1 MHARRGRLRRLTA
14 VLVVGALIG
23 GAAAALP
30 AAASAV
36 GVENLVLNGDIAA
49 TTDHWWSSAGS
60 LTTEDGALRADF
72 PASTNPWEVIVGQGG
87 VALVAGTEYSF
98 SAKVRADRTGITL
111 RTQVAPTT
119 PNATFSTYTAIET
132 PLTADWQEVTAT
144 FTAED
149 FGQGTAS
156 DVQFRLGGN
165 AAGTFWLDDVS
176 IVATGT
182 GGGDGGGTG
191 PTEPTE
197 PTVGTDQLLPN
208 PTFATGTSPWWTAG
222 AVTLSNPDQQMCATI
237 GADTANV
244 WDLLLGHNDI
254 PMPGDT
260 AFRLSFTA
268 SAVAPGGSPA
278 TLNASTQVGTYSGP
292 DQVSWLQKSFEL
304 TATPTTQAFT
314 FTTTAVDTFHL
325 GQIQFRIG
333 GMPSGTVVCVD
344 DVTLTGTKYTYRA
357 DTGPAVKVN
366 QVGYLTRG
374 PKRATVVTE
383 ATTPLEW
390 SLQAPGGAVVATGTT
405 TPAGLDPSAGTNV
418 HTVDFSGVQ
427 APGAGYTLHVG
438 DQQSFPFTI
447 SDDVFQ
453 SLRADSLR
461 FFYTNRS
468 GIAIDGAIAGA
479 EYARP
484 AGHLGVAPNQGDTD
498 VACLEPQ
505 TWSDGWT
512 CTDRHDVS
520 GGWYDAGDHGKY
532 VVNGGIAVAQLLSAW
547 ERAKAA
553 GTTASLADGT
563 LAVPEH
569 GNGVPDILDEA
580 RWELEWMLKMQVPAG
595 DPLAGMAWHK
605 VTDRNWTGLPLLPD
619 QDPQERLLHRPST
632 AATLNLAAVAAQ
644 GSRLFA
650 EFDPAFAARLLTA
663 AETAYEAARTNPVLL
678 APAEDGTGGGTYDD
692 DDVTDEFYWAAAE
705 LYLTTG
711 AGDYRTDV
719 ETNPLHLAMNTDVD
733 IFTAGGFFWGDVAA
747 LARMQLARFGADLPD
762 IAQIRQSVVDAADAL
777 IADQKAQPFGQPY
790 APKEGLYDWGSNS
803 AVLNNQVVIATAF
816 DLTHRPRYADAVIEG
831 YDYLFGRNVLAQSY
845 VTGYGTKYSQN
856 QHSRWYAHALDPSL
870 PHPPKGTVAGGPNSS
885 IQDPVAGAWLQGCAA
900 QACYVDDIGA
910 WSVNEI
916 TVNWNSA
923 LAWVASFVGDL
934 GDGYV
939 AVTPIA
945 RPDTASGPAGAPIS
959 IAPLANDEPGDP
971 DVPFDPATLTLAE
984 SEEFETFA
992 RASVTA
998 ADAGIVRRITVT
1010 GGRYDLVGDRI
1021 VFTPDAGYTGS
1032 PAPVTY
1038 RVADTRGTVVSS
1050 TFAPTVTAVVDG
1062 GTDPG
1067 AGTGTAGTATGT
1079 TGTSAALASTGG
1091 DARPWTAL
1099 AGIAALLIAA
1109 GAVLLRRRRA

>member
-23 GAAAALP
+23 GATAALP
-30 AAASAV
+30 AAASAATD
-36 GVENLVLNGDIAA
+36 ENLVLNGGFAA
-49 TTDHWWSSAGS
+49 TTEHWWSSAGS
-60 LTTEDGALRADF
+60 LTAEDGTLRADF
-72 PASTNPWEVIVGQGG
+72 PASANPWEVIVGQGG
-87 VALVAGTEYSF
+87 VALIAGTEYSL
-98 SAKVRADRTGITL
+98 SAKVRADRAGITL

-119 PNATFSTYTAIET
+119 PNATYSTYAEVET
-132 PLTADWQEVTAT
+132 PLTADWQDVTAT

-165 AAGTFWLDDVS
+165 DAGTFWLDDVS
-176 IVATGT
+176 IVATVS
-182 GGGDGGGTG
+182 
-191 PTEPTE
+191 TEPEPE

-254 PMPGDT
+254 PLPGDT

-292 DQVSWLQKSFEL
+292 DQVAWLQTSFEL
-304 TATPTTQAFT
+304 TATPAPHAFT
-314 FTTTAVDTFHL
+314 FTTTSVDTFHL

-333 GMPSGTVVCVD
+333 GMPSGTVVCFD

-390 SLQAPGGAVVATGTT
+390 SLQAPGGAVVAAGAT
-405 TPAGLDPSAGTNV
+405 TPAGLDPSAGARV
-418 HTVDFSGVQ
+418 HTVDFSSVQ
-427 APGAGYTLHVG
+427 STGSGYTLHVG
-438 DQQSFPFTI
+438 DQQSFPFAI

-453 SLRADSLR
+453 SLRADSLG

-484 AGHLGVAPNQGDTD
+484 AGHLGVSPNQGDTD

-605 VTDRNWTGLPLLPD
+605 VTDRNWTGLPLMPD

-650 EFDPAFAARLLTA
+650 EFEPSFAARLLTA

-678 APAEDGTGGGTYDD
+678 APVEDGTGGGTYDD

-711 AGDYRTDV
+711 ADGYRTAV
-719 ETNPLHLAMNTDVD
+719 ETNPLHLAMNTDAD

-747 LARMQLARFGADLPD
+747 LARMQLARFATDLPD
-762 IAQIRQSVVDAADAL
+762 IAQIRSSVVDAADKL
-777 IADQKAQPFGQPY
+777 LADQKAQPFGQPY

-831 YDYLFGRNVLAQSY
+831 YDYLFGRNALAQSY

-923 LAWVASFVGDL
+923 LAWVASFVADL
-934 GDGYV
+934 GDGHV
-939 AVTPIA
+939 DVTPIA

-959 IAPLANDEPGDP
+959 VAPLANDEPGDP
-971 DVPFDPATLTLAE
+971 DVPLDPATLTLAGLEE
-984 SEEFETFA
+984 SGTFA
-992 RASVTA
+992 AARLAA
-998 ADAGIVRRITVT
+998 ADGGIVRTVT
-1010 GGRYDLVGDRI
+1010 VAGGRYDLVGDRI
-1021 VFTPDAGYTGS
+1021 VFTPDAGYTGT
-1032 PAPVTY
+1032 PASVTY

-1050 TFAPTVTAVVDG
+1050 TFTPTVTAVVVDAGTNPDG
-1062 GTDPG
+1062 SGTTAPTGG
-1067 AGTGTAGTATGT
+1067 AG
-1079 TGTSAALASTGG
+1079 SASPLASTGG
-1091 DARPWTAL
+1091 DARPWTVVAAL
-1099 AGIAALLIAA
+1099 ALLLIAA
-1109 GAVLLRRRRA
+1109 GAILARRRRV